1 MLAQVLERIGMSIFW
16 ATVVYA
22 VVVFLFNTV
31 PDYLGIYITIPIIT
45 TKPSSAIILLALGFI
60 ARWTL
65 AKKY

>member
-45 TKPSSAIILLALGFI
+45 TKP
-60 ARWTL
+60 
-65 AKKY
+65 